1 MKQIFITFLF
11 IPALFLAA
19 CSASQS
25 STPTPFPTPESTPT
39 PVQDELP
46 VFPGAEEINTWDYHY
61 TIQKADVLTVQRFY
75 KEQMQVVGWKLIGI
89 GDMSG
94 ADIGEAYALWFTKG
108 EETAS
113 VDIFMKEDLTHV
125 VIRLNSW

>member
-1 MKQIFITFLF
+1 
-11 IPALFLAA
+11 
-19 CSASQS
+19 
-25 STPTPFPTPESTPT
+25 
-39 PVQDELP
+39 LP
-46 VFPGAEEINTWDYHY
+46 VFPSAEEIDTWDYHY

-75 KEQMQVVGWKLIGI
+75 KEQMQVVGWELIGI

-108 EETAS
+108 DETAS
-113 VDIFMKEDLTHV
+113 VDIFMKDDLTHV